1 MPHSHFSFEIKT
13 TVADAAKAVREKT
26 VVVSSSTKVLDI
38 IAKMRQHDAA
48 SVVRLDGST
57 RHDLRAGL
65 VDRFQQ
71 DPNISVFLLSTKAGG
86 DHEFYISARSISTHQ
101 KQHCLCLHNNHDVAL
116 DFF

>member
-1 MPHSHFSFEIKT
+1 MKHF
-13 TVADAAKAVREKT
+13 VADAAKGAREKT

-48 SVVRLDGST
+48 SFVRLDGST
-57 RHDLRAGL
+57 KQDLRAGL

-86 DHEFYISARSISTHQ
+86 DHECYVSTTSTSTHQ
-101 KQHCLCLHNNHDVAL
+101 KQHQPT
-116 DFF
+116 

>member
-1 MPHSHFSFEIKT
+1 MAFWVRPHSHFLLILKHF
-13 TVADAAKAVREKT
+13 VADAAKGAREKT

-48 SVVRLDGST
+48 SFVRLDGST
-57 RHDLRAGL
+57 KQDLRAGL

-86 DHEFYISARSISTHQ
+86 PPLPTP
-101 KQHCLCLHNNHDVAL
+101 CLILASLH
-116 DFF
+116 F